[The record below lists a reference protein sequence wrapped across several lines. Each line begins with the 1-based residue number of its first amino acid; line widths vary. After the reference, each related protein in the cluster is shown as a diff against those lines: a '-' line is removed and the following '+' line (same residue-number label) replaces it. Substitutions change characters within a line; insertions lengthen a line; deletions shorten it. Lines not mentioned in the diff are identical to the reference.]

1 MSEGGRT
8 TLVTGAAGF
17 IGYFV
22 AQALLARGESVVGL
36 DNLNDYYDPVLK
48 RARLAQLGSAP
59 GFAFE
64 QIDLADR
71 TAMQA
76 LFARRRFTHIVHLAA
91 QAGVR
96 YSMTHPH
103 AYVDSNVSGFLNVLE
118 GARSAPVRH
127 FVYASS
133 SSVYGANTTLPFAEA
148 DRVDAPVSLYAA
160 TKRANELMAYVY
172 ARQFEVALT
181 GLRFFTVYGPW
192 GRPDMA
198 TFKFARAVL
207 ADEPIEVYNHGDM
220 ERDFT
225 YIDDIV
231 DGVVRVLDRVPAP
244 AADGVQHRVYNIGN
258 HRPEPLMRFIEVL
271 GRALGRQPAMTL
283 LPMQPGDVK
292 TTFADTAALQQD
304 YGWAPTTSIDA
315 GLPRFVRWFREYYSV

>member
-1 MSEGGRT
+1 MSEVGPT

-22 AQALLARGESVVGL
+22 ARALLARGEAVVGL
-36 DNLNDYYDPVLK
+36 DNLNDYYDPALK
-48 RARLAQLGSAP
+48 RARLAQLEGAP

-71 TAMQA
+71 AAMQA

-96 YSMTHPH
+96 YSMTNPH

-118 GARSAPVRH
+118 GARVFPVRH

-133 SSVYGANTTLPFAEA
+133 SSVYGANTTLPFREA

-198 TFKFARAVL
+198 TFKFTRAML
-207 ADEPIEVYNHGDM
+207 AGEPIEVYNHGDM

-244 AADGVQHRVYNIGN
+244 GADGVQHRVYNIGN
-258 HRPEPLMRFIEVL
+258 HRPEPLLRFIEVL
-271 GRALGRQPAMTL
+271 GRALAREPAMTL

-292 TTFADTAALQQD
+292 ATFADTAALQQD
-304 YGWAPTTSIDA
+304 YGWAPTTSIET
-315 GLPRFVRWFREYYSV
+315 GLPRFVQWFREYYSA